1 MSRQTQGAH
10 AQSAD
15 APVADDVAL
24 SLRGFGVTFAGSDT
38 PASTGIDLDL
48 RPGRVQASWE
58 SPAPGNR

>member
-15 APVADDVAL
+15 VPVADDVAL
-24 SLRGFGVTFAGSDT
+24 SLRGFGVTFAWTFGPD
-38 PASTGIDLDL
+38 AS
-48 RPGRVQASWE
+48 RPSWE

>member
-38 PASTGIDLDL
+38 PAS
-48 RPGRVQASWE
+48 RPSWE

>member
-1 MSRQTQGAH
+1 MSRRTQGAH

-24 SLRGFGVTFAGSDT
+24 SLRGFGVSFGPD
-38 PASTGIDLDL
+38 AS
-48 RPGRVQASWE
+48 RPSWE